1 MRLIDLMKAYK
12 WNCTGYVKI
21 LDAGTHITLFEG
33 RAEAI
38 PGWCNTAIVDT
49 FEYDNGDALLEIC
62 ITAELT
68 PEAQQAWYEITKTAG
83 VVLNDD
89 TDWSLTAEQIYTS
102 LLKVGG
108 K

>member
-1 MRLIDLMKAYK
+1 MRLIDLMRLYK
-12 WNCTGYVKI
+12 WNCTGNVTI
-21 LDAGTHITLFEG
+21 QDAGTHITLFDG

-38 PGWCNTAIVDT
+38 PGGYNTAIVDI
-49 FEYDNGDALLEIC
+49 FEYSEGSLVIC
-62 ITAELT
+62 ITVELT
-68 PEAQQAWYEITKTAG
+68 PEAQKLWDEITRTAG

-89 TDWSLTAEQIYTS
+89 TDWSLTADEIYKS

>member
-1 MRLIDLMKAYK
+1 MKLIDLMRVYK
-12 WNCTGYVKI
+12 WNCSGYVRI

-38 PGWCNTAIVDT
+38 PGGYNTTIVDA
-49 FEYDNGDALLEIC
+49 FEYDASDKSLDIC
-62 ITAELT
+62 VMTELT
-68 PEAQQAWYEITKTAG
+68 PEAQQIWDEMTKTAG